1 MVVTGDTTKRARA
14 LAGHVSRMC
23 LSVAAREAPAGATRA
38 RRGRRALA
46 SPGVVDGFGLSAVH
60 RKLEGERERGL
71 REPPMEAQQ
80 PAAAPAPA
88 MSWSDLANWNV
99 APDDLPPPPPPPP
112 KGSRGASAVP
122 QLGGEDCMDP
132 ACADPMCAPLAK
144 RVKGQPRASEM
155 DATKARLQE
164 AMLGMAKDNKA
175 DEIRELCSKGELD
188 AAYGN
193 SIGQTALHIA
203 GIWNAVEAGEV
214 LLDHGALIDAKNDLS
229 GATRACLPDVCP
241 LLV

>member
-1 MVVTGDTTKRARA
+1 MNR
-14 LAGHVSRMC
+14 RMD
-23 LSVAAREAPAGATRA
+23 S
-38 RRGRRALA
+38 
-46 SPGVVDGFGLSAVH
+46 
-60 RKLEGERERGL
+60 
-71 REPPMEAQQ
+71 QQ

-88 MSWSDLANWNV
+88 MSWSDLANWNA
-99 APDDLPPPPPPPP
+99 APDDLAPPPPPPPNT
-112 KGSRGASAVP
+112 SRGASAVP
-122 QLGGEDCMDP
+122 QLGGVDCMDP
-132 ACADPMCAPLAK
+132 ACADPMCAPLQR

-175 DEIRELCSKGELD
+175 DDIRELCSKGGLD

-203 GIWNAVEAGEV
+203 GIWNAVEAGEA

-229 GATRACLPDVCP
+229 GATRARLRAARP
-241 LLV
+241 LLVCPPFLHAGNL